1 MRYGQIAESR
11 PQGLVQDDLQ
21 RSHLIRRACRQDL
34 FVIGDVLPQGPVG
47 R

>member
-11 PQGLVQDDLQ
+11 PQGLVQDALQ
-21 RSHLIRRACRQDL
+21 RYHLIRPACRQDL
-34 FVIGDVLPQGPVG
+34 FYGDVLPQGPLG